1 MQPRRFRALP
11 MRTAYIEKQ
20 RSLHPYRNGRIV
32 KSYVS
37 GVLSPKKLLERF
49 ARDFNLAKVPALA
62 GGSPETPSLCT
73 GGCRQIAASVHSFLF
88 ALGRV
93 LCSG

>member
-37 GVLSPKKLLERF
+37 GVLSPKKLLERV
-49 ARDFNLAKVPALA
+49 ARGLQPCESAGARRGKPRDFHRHVLGVVAK
-62 GGSPETPSLCT
+62 
-73 GGCRQIAASVHSFLF
+73 
-88 ALGRV
+88 
-93 LCSG
+93 